1 MNDFIKSKGHGA
13 FGTRLRR
20 LSERMDRDVREL
32 YRAHGFDFEPSW
44 FPVFAAL
51 SELGAMSVGE
61 LAAHMRITHAAVSQ
75 IRGRLLKDGLVR
87 VRADAADHRRQMLQL
102 TERGEALAERLRPLW
117 RTIAEV
123 TEALNQQVSPKLLAE
138 LSAFE
143 GALDQR
149 SLFVRVN
156 EAASR
161 PTETKVRKLKR
172 KSHGVR

>member
-1 MNDFIKSKGHGA
+1 MSDFVSGKGHAA

-32 YRAHGFDFEPSW
+32 YRTHGIDFEPSW
-44 FPVFAAL
+44 FPIFSAL

-75 IRGRLLKDGLVR
+75 IRGRLLKEGLVR
-87 VRADAADHRRQMLQL
+87 VRADVSDHRRQMLQL
-102 TERGEALAERLRPLW
+102 TDRGEALVERLRPLW
-117 RTIAEV
+117 RAIAEV
-123 TEALNQQVSPKLLAE
+123 TEALNREHSPALLAE

-149 SLFVRVN
+149 SLFARVN
-156 EAASR
+156 EAASKPAQIR
-161 PTETKVRKLKR
+161 VRKLKG
-172 KSHGVR
+172 KSHGIR

>member
-1 MNDFIKSKGHGA
+1 MSDFITGKGHAA

-32 YRAHGFDFEPSW
+32 YRAHGLDFEPSW

-87 VRADAADHRRQMLQL
+87 VRADASDHRRQMLQL
-102 TERGEALAERLRPLW
+102 TERGEALVERVRPLW
-117 RTIAEV
+117 RAIAEV
-123 TEALNQQVSPKLLAE
+123 TEALNRQFSPKLLAE

-143 GALDQR
+143 GALEGR
-149 SLFVRVN
+149 SLFARVN
-156 EAASR
+156 EIASR
-161 PTETKVRKLKR
+161 PFQTKVRKLR
-172 KSHGVR
+172 GKSHGVR